1 MTRAPA
7 FGLLWIVLAGSYL
20 AASALGHRAFALAVI
35 GLMAGAL
42 FAAGGRWLLGALLG
56 VVLAA
61 LAFRFSEHAALFA
74 YLPPLAAFAFMALF
88 FGRTLAAGRVPFIVR
103 IARMEHPQLPPAME
117 RHARALTALWTAC
130 FVALFAAAL
139 GLAFAVPFAAWAW
152 WVQGL
157 GYVVPGLL
165 FVGELI
171 YRKRV
176 FAEHSHGSLA
186 ELVRIT
192 MLAIREDA
200 RGAPRPAD
208 ATRA

>member
-7 FGLLWIVLAGSYL
+7 FGLLWIVLAGSYF
-20 AASALGHRAFALAVI
+20 AASALGHRALALAVI
-35 GLMAGAL
+35 GLMVGAL

-61 LAFRFSEHAALFA
+61 LALRFSEHAALFA
-74 YLPPLAAFAFMALF
+74 YLPPLAAFAFMAFF

-117 RHARALTALWTAC
+117 RHARALTVIWTAC
-130 FVALFAAAL
+130 FAALFAGAL
-139 GLAFAVPFAAWAW
+139 ALAFVVPFATWAW

-165 FVGELI
+165 FVGELV

-176 FAEHSHGSLA
+176 FADHSHGSLA

-192 MLAIREDA
+192 ILAIREDT
-200 RGAPRPAD
+200 RGASRPAD

>member
-1 MTRAPA
+1 MGERA
-7 FGLLWIVLAGSYL
+7 I
-20 AASALGHRAFALAVI
+20 ALAVI

-42 FAAGGRWLLGALLG
+42 FAIAGRWILGALLG
-56 VVLAA
+56 LVLAA
-61 LAFRFSEHAALFA
+61 LALRFSEHATFLA
-74 YLPPLAAFAFMALF
+74 YAPPLAAFAFMALF

-103 IARMEHPQLPPAME
+103 IARMEHPVLPSAME
-117 RHARALTALWTAC
+117 RHARSLTAIWTAC
-130 FVALFAAAL
+130 FAALFTLAL
-139 GLAFAVPFAAWAW
+139 GLAFVVSFANWAR

-165 FVGELI
+165 FVGELA

-176 FAEHSHGSLA
+176 FADHSHGSLA

-208 ATRA
+208 TGRA

>member
-20 AASALGHRAFALAVI
+20 AASALGHRAVALAVI

-42 FAAGGRWLLGALLG
+42 FATGGRWILGALLG
-56 VVLAA
+56 IVLAA
-61 LAFRFSEHAALFA
+61 LAFRFSEHAALFV
-74 YLPPLAAFAFMALF
+74 YLPPLAAFAFMAFF

-117 RHARALTALWTAC
+117 RHARALTALWAAC
-130 FVALFAAAL
+130 FVALFAVAL
-139 GLAFAVPFAAWAW
+139 GLAFAVPFATWSW

-176 FAEHSHGSLA
+176 FADHSHGSLA

-200 RGAPRPAD
+200 RGAPRSAD